1 LPSLNFKQKQMRYLF
16 LLVAATV
23 IFSACESESGKTN
36 YRAMNPNLRQVE
48 VTEII
53 QTPSYTY
60 LNLKEEGDAYWAAIS
75 RRDDIVD
82 GGTYYF
88 DNFMEMKNFQSKEL
102 DKTFESIYFIEE
114 FSDAPFPP
122 AGMVQQQSS
131 GSNVVGDMEIENIE
145 PVEGGITISE
155 LLSNKGK
162 YEGKTIKIR
171 GKVVKYT
178 DMVMGKNWIHIQDG
192 TRSGDDYDLTVTSTG
207 TCDVGDIVTV
217 EGNIIL
223 DQDFGYG
230 YVYDVILE
238 NGVILESVEATS
250 LQ

>member
-1 LPSLNFKQKQMRYLF
+1 MRYLF
-16 LLVAATV
+16 LLVVAAL
-23 IFSACESESGKTN
+23 IFTACESESGKTN

-48 VTEII
+48 VTEIV

-60 LNLKEEGDAYWAAIS
+60 LNLKEEGDTYWAAIS
-75 RRDDIVD
+75 RRDDLVD

-114 FSDAPFPP
+114 FSDKPFPP
-122 AGMVQQQSS
+122 AGMVQQQSN
-131 GSNVVGDMEIENIE
+131 GSNVVGDLEVEVIE
-145 PVEGGITISE
+145 PAEGGITISE
-155 LLSNKGK
+155 LLKNKDDFA
-162 YEGKTIKIR
+162 GKTIKVK
-171 GKVVKYT
+171 GKVVKFT
-178 DMVMGKNWIHIQDG
+178 PSVMEKNWIHIQDG
-192 TRSGDDYDLTVTSTG
+192 TRSGDNYDLTITTTG
-207 TCDVGDIVTV
+207 TCEVGDIVTV
-217 EGNIIL
+217 EGNIIV